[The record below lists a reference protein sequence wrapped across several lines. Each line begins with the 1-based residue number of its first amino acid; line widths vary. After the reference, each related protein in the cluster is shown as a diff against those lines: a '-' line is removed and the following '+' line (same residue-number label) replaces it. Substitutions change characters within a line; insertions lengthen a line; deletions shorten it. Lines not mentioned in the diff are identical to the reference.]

1 VSSFAFCVLCK
12 ENFLPK
18 ATKKTIILKTKTESV
33 KLLLFQVI
41 KIWRK
46 KNWNCYFFRWWEFEG
61 KKTEIVT
68 FSGDENLI
76 GEHSYKYLTVD
87 EMKSLGDDSMP
98 IDVTHDEK
106 NHGTPQVSYNFTN
119 FDLVVLLSQ
128 IFLTLIWSHELW
140 FSHFIQSTLTSFVLI
155 ILIMSFKSS

>member
-1 VSSFAFCVLCK
+1 M
-12 ENFLPK
+12 
-18 ATKKTIILKTKTESV
+18 
-33 KLLLFQVI
+33 
-41 KIWRK
+41 
-46 KNWNCYFFRWWEFEG
+46 
-61 KKTEIVT
+61 
-68 FSGDENLI
+68 I

-128 IFLTLIWSHELW
+128 IFLTLIWSHEPLELV
-140 FSHFIQSTLTSFVLI
+140 FLPSQSNLHYFDFV
-155 ILIMSFKSS
+155 IL